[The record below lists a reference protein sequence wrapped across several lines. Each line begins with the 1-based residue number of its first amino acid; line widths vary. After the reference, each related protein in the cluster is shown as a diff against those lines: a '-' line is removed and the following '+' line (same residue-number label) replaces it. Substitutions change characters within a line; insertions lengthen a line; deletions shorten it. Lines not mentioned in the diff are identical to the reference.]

1 MLALRGGPRGTPG
14 RILTMKCP
22 FCNRPDSRVV
32 DSRGSSEGFVIRR
45 RRECD
50 GCGARFTTYERVE
63 HAPLR
68 VLKRD
73 GRREDFDRDKLRRS
87 LEVACRKRPV
97 PTEAIENAVSLVEHE
112 VSRTF
117 GREIESGRLGEI
129 VMRELRKLD
138 EVAYVR
144 FASVYRAFDDV
155 GEFAD
160 EAKRVE
166 TGRRDEAIRRRSG
179 DLFEGPK

>member
-1 MLALRGGPRGTPG
+1 
-14 RILTMKCP
+14 MKCP
-22 FCNRPDSRVV
+22 FCKTPDSKVI
-32 DSRGSSEGFVIRR
+32 DSRSSSEGAVIRR

-50 GCGARFTTYERVE
+50 QCGARFTTYERVE

-68 VLKRD
+68 VIKRD
-73 GRREDFDRDKLRRS
+73 GRREAFERDKLQRS

-97 PTEAIENAVSLVEHE
+97 PTESIENVVDVIENE
-112 VSRTF
+112 VSNSF
-117 GREIESGRLGEI
+117 GREIGSKQLGEL

-144 FASVYRAFDDV
+144 FASVYRAFSDID
-155 GEFAD
+155 EFVD

-166 TGRRDEAIRRRSG
+166 TVRREDAIRRRTD
-179 DLFEGPK
+179 DLFKERQ

>member
-1 MLALRGGPRGTPG
+1 
-14 RILTMKCP
+14 MKCP
-22 FCNRPDSRVV
+22 FCKTPDSKVV
-32 DSRGSSEGFVIRR
+32 DSRGSGEGFVIRR
-45 RRECD
+45 RRQCES
-50 GCGARFTTYERVE
+50 CGARFTTYERIE

-68 VLKRD
+68 VIKRD
-73 GRREDFDRDKLRRS
+73 GRREEFDRDKLRRS

-97 PTEAIENAVSLVEHE
+97 PTEAIETAVAAIEDELAGML
-112 VSRTF
+112 R
-117 GREIESGRLGEI
+117 REIEASTLGEI

-160 EAKRVE
+160 EARRVE
-166 TGRRDEAIRRRSG
+166 TVRRDDAIRRRTD
-179 DLFEGPK
+179 DLFEEK

>member
-1 MLALRGGPRGTPG
+1 
-14 RILTMKCP
+14 MKCP
-22 FCNRPDSRVV
+22 FCKTPDSRVV

-50 GCGARFTTYERVE
+50 SCGARFTTYERVE

-68 VLKRD
+68 VNKRD
-73 GRREDFDRDKLRRS
+73 GRREGFDRDKLRRS
-87 LEVACRKRPV
+87 LEIACRKRPV
-97 PTEAIENAVSLVEHE
+97 PTEEIENAVALIENE
-112 VSRTF
+112 VSGTF
-117 GREIESGRLGEI
+117 GREIEASILGEI

-138 EVAYVR
+138 DVAYVR
-144 FASVYRAFDDV
+144 YASVYRAFDDV

-166 TGRRDEAIRRRSG
+166 TGRIEDAIRRRTD
-179 DLFEGPK
+179 DLFEDRG

>member
-1 MLALRGGPRGTPG
+1 
-14 RILTMKCP
+14 MKCP
-22 FCNRPDSRVV
+22 FCKQPDSKVV
-32 DSRGSSEGFVIRR
+32 DSRASGDGFVIRR
-45 RRECD
+45 RRECE

-68 VLKRD
+68 VIKRD
-73 GRREDFDRDKLRRS
+73 GRREPFDRGKLQRS

-97 PTEAIENAVSLVEHE
+97 ATEAIEGVVARVENE
-112 VSRTF
+112 LSGTI
-117 GREIESGRLGEI
+117 GREIEAARLGEI
-129 VMRELRKLD
+129 VMRELRQLD

-166 TGRRDEAIRRRSG
+166 TVRIEEAIRRRTD
-179 DLFEGPK
+179 DLFDERT

>member
-1 MLALRGGPRGTPG
+1 
-14 RILTMKCP
+14 MKCP
-22 FCNRPDSRVV
+22 FCKTADSKVV

-45 RRECD
+45 RRQCER
-50 GCGARFTTYERVE
+50 CGARFTTYERVE

-68 VLKRD
+68 VIKRD
-73 GRREDFDRDKLRRS
+73 GRREEFDRDKLRRS

-97 PTEAIENAVSLVEHE
+97 PTEAIETVVAAIEEE
-112 VSRTF
+112 VAGMLR
-117 GREIESGRLGEI
+117 REIKARKLGEI

-166 TGRRDEAIRRRSG
+166 IVRRDDAIRRRTE
-179 DLFEGPK
+179 DLFEEK

>member
-1 MLALRGGPRGTPG
+1 
-14 RILTMKCP
+14 MKCP
-22 FCNRPDSRVV
+22 FCKAPDSKVI
-32 DSRGSSEGFVIRR
+32 DSRGSSNGFVIRR
-45 RRECD
+45 RRECN
-50 GCGARFTTYERVE
+50 GCRARFTTYERVE

-73 GRREDFDRDKLRRS
+73 DRREDFDRDKLRRS

-97 PTEAIENAVSLVEHE
+97 PTDAIESAVTLIENEISD
-112 VSRTF
+112 TF
-117 GREIESGRLGEI
+117 GREIDSKRLGQI

-144 FASVYRAFDDV
+144 FASVYRAFEDV
-155 GEFAD
+155 DEFVD

-166 TGRRDEAIRRRSG
+166 TVRRDDAIRRRTD
-179 DLFEGPK
+179 DLFDERS

>member
-1 MLALRGGPRGTPG
+1 
-14 RILTMKCP
+14 MKCP
-22 FCNRPDSRVV
+22 FCKTADSKVV

-45 RRECD
+45 RRECES
-50 GCGARFTTYERVE
+50 CSARFTTYERVE
-63 HAPLR
+63 HASLR
-68 VLKRD
+68 VIKRD

-97 PTEAIENAVSLVEHE
+97 PTEAIEAVVARIENE
-112 VSRTF
+112 VAGMLR
-117 GREIESGRLGEI
+117 REIEASKLGEI

-166 TGRRDEAIRRRSG
+166 IVRREDAIRRRTE
-179 DLFEGPK
+179 DLFDESK

>member
-1 MLALRGGPRGTPG
+1 
-14 RILTMKCP
+14 MKCP
-22 FCNRPDSRVV
+22 FCKTPDSKVI

-50 GCGARFTTYERVE
+50 SCGARFTTYERVE

-68 VLKRD
+68 VIKRD
-73 GRREDFDRDKLRRS
+73 GRREGFDRDKLQRS

-97 PTEAIENAVSLVEHE
+97 PTEAIENAIDVIENELSN
-112 VSRTF
+112 TA
-117 GREIESGRLGEI
+117 GREIGSKQLGEL

-144 FASVYRAFDDV
+144 FASVYRAFSDID
-155 GEFAD
+155 EFVD

-166 TGRRDEAIRRRSG
+166 TVRREDAIRRRSD
-179 DLFEGPK
+179 DLFEKRSE

>member
-1 MLALRGGPRGTPG
+1 
-14 RILTMKCP
+14 MKCP
-22 FCNRPDSRVV
+22 FCKAPDSKVI
-32 DSRGSSEGFVIRR
+32 DSRGSSDGFVIRR
-45 RRECD
+45 RRQCD

-73 GRREDFDRDKLRRS
+73 GRREDFDRGKLRRS
-87 LEVACRKRPV
+87 IEIACRKRPV
-97 PTEAIENAVSLVEHE
+97 PTDVIESAVALIENE
-112 VSRTF
+112 VADTF
-117 GREIESGRLGEI
+117 GREIDAKQLGQL

-144 FASVYRAFDDV
+144 FASVYRAFEDV
-155 GEFAD
+155 DEFVD

-166 TGRRDEAIRRRSG
+166 TVRRDDAIRRRSG
-179 DLFEGPK
+179 DLFDERS

>member
-1 MLALRGGPRGTPG
+1 
-14 RILTMKCP
+14 MKCP
-22 FCNRPDSRVV
+22 FCKTPDSKVV
-32 DSRGSSEGFVIRR
+32 DSRSSGEGFVIRR
-45 RRECD
+45 RRQCD
-50 GCGARFTTYERVE
+50 RCGARFTTYERVE

-68 VLKRD
+68 VIKRD
-73 GRREDFDRDKLRRS
+73 GRREEFDRDKLRRS

-97 PTEAIENAVSLVEHE
+97 PTEAIETALAAIEDE
-112 VSRTF
+112 VAGMLR
-117 GREIESGRLGEI
+117 REIEASTLGEI

-166 TGRRDEAIRRRSG
+166 TVRRDDAIRRRTD
-179 DLFEGPK
+179 DLFEEK

>member
-1 MLALRGGPRGTPG
+1 
-14 RILTMKCP
+14 MKCP
-22 FCNRPDSRVV
+22 FCKAPDSKVI
-32 DSRGSSEGFVIRR
+32 DSRGSSDGFVIRR

-73 GRREDFDRDKLRRS
+73 GRREDFDRGKLRRS
-87 LEVACRKRPV
+87 IEIACRKRPV
-97 PTEAIENAVSLVEHE
+97 PTAAIESAVALIENE
-112 VSRTF
+112 VADTF
-117 GREIESGRLGEI
+117 GREIDSKQLGQL

-144 FASVYRAFDDV
+144 FASVYRAFEDV
-155 GEFAD
+155 DEFVD

-166 TGRRDEAIRRRSG
+166 TVRRDDAIRRRSG
-179 DLFEGPK
+179 DLFDERS

>member
-1 MLALRGGPRGTPG
+1 
-14 RILTMKCP
+14 MKCP
-22 FCNRPDSRVV
+22 FCKTADSKVV

-45 RRECD
+45 RRECER
-50 GCGARFTTYERVE
+50 CGVRFTTYERVE

-68 VLKRD
+68 VIKRD
-73 GRREDFDRDKLRRS
+73 GRREEFDRGKLRRS

-97 PTEAIENAVSLVEHE
+97 PTEAIETVVAAIEDE
-112 VSRTF
+112 VAGMLR
-117 GREIESGRLGEI
+117 REIEASKLGEI

-166 TGRRDEAIRRRSG
+166 IVRRDDAIRRRTE
-179 DLFEGPK
+179 DLFEEK

>member
-1 MLALRGGPRGTPG
+1 
-14 RILTMKCP
+14 MKCP
-22 FCNRPDSRVV
+22 FCKRPDSKVV
-32 DSRGSSEGFVIRR
+32 DSRGSGDGFMIRR
-45 RRECD
+45 RRECE

-68 VLKRD
+68 VIKRD
-73 GRREDFDRDKLRRS
+73 GRREEFDRDKLRRS

-97 PTEAIENAVSLVEHE
+97 PTEAIENVVALIEHE
-112 VSRTF
+112 LSGTI
-117 GREIESGRLGEI
+117 GREVEASRLGEI

-166 TGRRDEAIRRRSG
+166 TRRIEEAIRRRTD
-179 DLFEGPK
+179 DLFGERT

>member
-1 MLALRGGPRGTPG
+1 
-14 RILTMKCP
+14 MKCP
-22 FCNRPDSRVV
+22 FCKTPDSKVV
-32 DSRGSSEGFVIRR
+32 DSRSSGEGFVIRR
-45 RRECD
+45 RRQCD
-50 GCGARFTTYERVE
+50 RCGARFTTYERVE

-68 VLKRD
+68 VIKRD
-73 GRREDFDRDKLRRS
+73 GRREEFDRDKLRRS
-87 LEVACRKRPV
+87 LDVACRKRPV
-97 PTEAIENAVSLVEHE
+97 PTDAIETAVAGIEDE
-112 VSRTF
+112 VAGMLR
-117 GREIESGRLGEI
+117 REIEASTLGEI

-166 TGRRDEAIRRRSG
+166 TVRRDDAIRRRTD
-179 DLFEGPK
+179 DLFEEK

>member
-1 MLALRGGPRGTPG
+1 
-14 RILTMKCP
+14 MKCP
-22 FCNRPDSRVV
+22 FCKTPDSRVV

-45 RRECD
+45 RRECAD
-50 GCGARFTTYERVE
+50 CGARFTTYERVE

-68 VLKRD
+68 VIKRD
-73 GRREDFDRDKLRRS
+73 GRREEFDRDKLRRS
-87 LEVACRKRPV
+87 LEVACRKRAV
-97 PTEAIENAVSLVEHE
+97 ATEAIESAVALIENE
-112 VSRTF
+112 VSDTF
-117 GREIESGRLGEI
+117 GREIESGKLGEI

-155 GEFAD
+155 GEFVD

-166 TGRRDEAIRRRSG
+166 TVRRDDAIRRRSS